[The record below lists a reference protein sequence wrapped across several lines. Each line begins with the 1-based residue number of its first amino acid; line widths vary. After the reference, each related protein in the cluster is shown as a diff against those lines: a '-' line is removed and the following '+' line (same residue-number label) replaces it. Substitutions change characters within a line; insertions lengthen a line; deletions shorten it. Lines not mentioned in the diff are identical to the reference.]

1 MKRIIKLNITII
13 TLILIAIMLKTLN
26 ARVAYASTN
35 ENVEDGVLT
44 PELQWQYIEESLKS
58 RVNHVVHL
66 ELDLYQTYMNMKI
79 F

>member
-44 PELQWQYIEESLKS
+44 PELQWQYIEESLNTDS
-58 RVNHVVHL
+58 
-66 ELDLYQTYMNMKI
+66 TYSSNI
-79 F
+79 YEYENF